1 MMVTMTTTGMNPE
14 ILMVEDSAV
23 EAEILRRSLDRAG
36 YRVIVAKNGEDGLK
50 AAREHRP
57 DLVVSDIQ
65 MPMMDGYRMCREIKF
80 DDTLWNVPV
89 ILLTVLSEPEDIMQ
103 AINCG
108 ADSYIIKPFVESSLL
123 ERINAL
129 LATPIHSKRTD
140 ERRSEQVEYNGKP
153 YTVTGGSQ
161 QILNLLLSVYE
172 NTLAQNRDLAR
183 IQTQLNLL
191 NDSLDE
197 QVRERT
203 AELFLEKK
211 KLERVNKA
219 LRVLSACNVALV
231 HAMSEEELF
240 QNICRNIIGL
250 GEHIF
255 AAVFFPG
262 SEPECIPSLVS
273 SFGEDNIRKM
283 LIELQKNAD
292 YRHHCPIVEAQLMRE
307 TKVCNRGVHSGDEYG
322 LEKLFHLG
330 VQSGLALPLMNHHCL
345 GVLVVFSSN
354 PDAFDAD
361 EIKLM
366 EELASDLAYG
376 ISTLRTRIERD
387 GAVIRELHSS
397 VELRHVLEQTIA
409 AIALTLEKRDP
420 YAAGHQQRVAKL
432 ATAIATEMGLSQE
445 KVDGILF
452 GSLLHNIG
460 TVGVPVEILN
470 RPAILNDLQFSL
482 VKQHA
487 QTGFDIVKDIHFPWP
502 VAQLVFQHHERM
514 DGSGYPQGL
523 KGEDIILEARILAV
537 ADVLEALIS
546 YRPYRPAINLEAAI
560 IKLNEGRCTLF
571 DPAVVDACM
580 NVVNRKS

>member
-1 MMVTMTTTGMNPE
+1 MITAGMNPE

-23 EAEILRRSLDRAG
+23 EAEILRRCLDRAG
-36 YRVIVAKNGEDGLK
+36 YRVIVAKNGEEGLK

-57 DLVVSDIQ
+57 ALVVSDIQ
-65 MPMMDGYRMCREIKF
+65 MPMMDGYRMCREIKY
-80 DDTLWNVPV
+80 DEHLWSVPV

-123 ERINAL
+123 ERISAL
-129 LATPIHSKRTD
+129 LATPIHSKRSD
-140 ERRSEQVEYNGKP
+140 ERRSEQVEYNGNP

-191 NDSLDE
+191 NDGLDE

-211 KLERVNKA
+211 KLERVNQA

-240 QNICRNIIGL
+240 QNICRNIVWL
-250 GEHIF
+250 GEHLF
-255 AAVFFPG
+255 AGVFFQG

-273 SFGEDNIRKM
+273 SYGGDNIRQI
-283 LIELQKNAD
+283 LIELQQDVD
-292 YRHHCPIVEAQLMRE
+292 YRRRCPIVAAQVMRE
-307 TKVCNRGVHSGDEYG
+307 TKVCSRGVDSEEYG
-322 LEKLFHLG
+322 LEKLFNVG
-330 VQSGLALPLMNHHCL
+330 VESGLALPLMNHNFL

-354 PDAFDAD
+354 PEAFDAD

-376 ISTLRTRIERD
+376 ISTLRTRVERD

-432 ATAIATEMGLSQE
+432 ATAIATEMGLPQK

-460 TVGVPVEILN
+460 TVGVPAEILN
-470 RPAILNDLQFSL
+470 RPARLNDLQFAL

-502 VAQLVFQHHERM
+502 VAQMVYQHHERM

-523 KGEDIILEARILAV
+523 KGEQIILEARILAV
-537 ADVLEALIS
+537 ADVLEAMIA
-546 YRPYRPAINLEAAI
+546 YRPYRPAISMNDAI
-560 IKLNEGRCTLF
+560 NKLSEGRCTLF
-571 DPAVVDACM
+571 DPAVVDACVR
-580 NVVNRKS
+580 VVKIQA